1 MVGAMLA
8 ACVMVPTAKPYYDQD
23 CHVASKQFELEPV
36 MLDHMHHCHGD
47 ECAAFLVLSGA
58 VAAAS
63 VVISGSIHGAR
74 QRGVLDGTPRALQ
87 TGLIVGVEL

>member
-1 MVGAMLA
+1 MVGTMLA

-63 VVISGSIHGAR
+63 VVISGSIMVLGNVAYWMER
-74 QRGVLDGTPRALQ
+74 QERCKRG
-87 TGLIVGVEL
+87 